1 MSNGNGHPA
10 SLTEYLESRNTA
22 EPPTFMEL
30 LERLYALRYTGPVVL
45 HFAGGLPRQVVL
57 DQPVRVPLDVKP

>member
-10 SLTEYLESRNTA
+10 SLTEYLESRNQST
-22 EPPTFMEL
+22 PPTLQQLFD
-30 LERLYALRYTGPVVL
+30 RLYEMRYQGNLTL
-45 HFAGGLPRQVVL
+45 CFAAGVPRQVVL